1 MKTLI
6 INSHPFMSQ
15 NSFSKML
22 LDEFCAKFLEN
33 FSQNELEI
41 LTLKD
46 EFIPRLDSDMLGVF
60 TKSKNLNER
69 EIKIKN
75 QMDKLMQQFL
85 ASKRIVI
92 IMPMLNFNITSH
104 FKDYMDNILIPQ
116 KTFKY
121 VTGGSVPLLTDG
133 RKVLLLQSS
142 GAIYTANDRYTPLE
156 FSQNYIKEMFVNM
169 MGFDSFKVIRAQGT
183 AVSSV
188 DKNELIKLAKDE
200 IDAYFS
206 DFYV

>member
-1 MKTLI
+1 
-6 INSHPFMSQ
+6 
-15 NSFSKML
+15 
-22 LDEFCAKFLEN
+22 
-33 FSQNELEI
+33 
-41 LTLKD
+41 
-46 EFIPRLDSDMLGVF
+46 
-60 TKSKNLNER
+60 
-69 EIKIKN
+69 
-75 QMDKLMQQFL
+75 
-85 ASKRIVI
+85 
-92 IMPMLNFNITSH
+92 MPMLNFNITSH

-188 DKNELIKLAKDE
+188 DKNELIKSAKDE

-206 DFYV
+206 DFYA

>member
-15 NSFSKML
+15 NSFSKIL

-60 TKSKNLNER
+60 TKSENLNER

-75 QMDKLMQQFL
+75 QMDKL
-85 ASKRIVI
+85 I
-92 IMPMLNFNITSH
+92 
-104 FKDYMDNILIPQ
+104 
-116 KTFKY
+116 
-121 VTGGSVPLLTDG
+121 
-133 RKVLLLQSS
+133 
-142 GAIYTANDRYTPLE
+142 E
-156 FSQNYIKEMFVNM
+156 
-169 MGFDSFKVIRAQGT
+169 
-183 AVSSV
+183 
-188 DKNELIKLAKDE
+188 
-200 IDAYFS
+200 
-206 DFYV
+206 

>member
-6 INSHPFMSQ
+6 INAHPFMSQ
-15 NSFSKML
+15 NSFSKVL
-22 LDEFCAKFLEN
+22 FDEFCAKFLAN
-33 FSQNELEI
+33 FSQNDLEI

-60 TKSKNLNER
+60 TKSENLNER

-75 QMDKLMQQFL
+75 QMDKLMEQFL

-92 IMPMLNFNITSH
+92 VMPMLNFNITSL

-156 FSQNYIKEMFVNM
+156 FSHNYIKEMFINM
-169 MGFDSFKVIRAQGT
+169 MGFDSFKIIRTQGT

-188 DKNELIKLAKDE
+188 DKNKLIKTAKSE
-200 IDAYFS
+200 LDAYFS
-206 DFYV
+206 EFYA